1 MEIILATGNKNKLR
15 EFREM
20 LSSDEVLIV
29 PQNEFEN
36 CPEVIEDGQTFEEN
50 ALIKARAIAQHTGR
64 ITMADDSGLEVDY
77 LNGAPGIHSARFA
90 GADADDDQNNQK
102 LLKELQGVPEDKRG
116 AQFVCVIAIVSQTG
130 EERTVKG
137 VFRGCIIEEY
147 RGKAGFGYDPLFLDK
162 VSGLTYSEMSAEQK
176 NSISHRSQAIKELK
190 KIMPEFLTAVKSE
203 K

>member
-1 MEIILATGNKNKLR
+1 MEIILATGNRNKLR

-20 LSSDEVLIV
+20 FSSGSVLIIS
-29 PQNEFEN
+29 QNEFKN
-36 CPEVIEDGQTFEEN
+36 CPEVIEDGQTLEGN

-64 ITMADDSGLEVDY
+64 ITIADDSGLEVDF

-90 GADADDDQNNQK
+90 GADADDDKNNQK

-116 AQFVCVIAIVSQTG
+116 AQFTCVIAIVNPVG

-137 VFRGCIIEEY
+137 SFRGCIIEEY

-176 NSISHRSQAIKELK
+176 NSISHRSQAIMELK
-190 KIMPEFLTAVKSE
+190 KILPGFLNAVKAE